1 MKPSRCP
8 NLNHRRTTAMVRY
21 CHECGERVNANIAG
35 KNCTQEAHAVARR
48 NRNRFCMD
56 CGEQLRK

>member
-8 NLNHRRTTAMVRY
+8 NLNHRRTTALVRY

-48 NRNRFCMD
+48 NRNQF
-56 CGEQLRK
+56 